1 MREIKFK
8 PADRIKVIAEVA
20 SYIDSLEAN
29 KQYSLTIKEVKKKR
43 SLDANAFCWVLLDK
57 LAAVTGISKEDIY
70 RGYIKEIG
78 GNSETVCVKNEAVDA
93 LCKQWSFN
101 RLGWVTEAFPSRLQ
115 GCTNVILY
123 YGSSVYDTAQMS
135 RLINLIMQDCEIF
148 GVDTTDPEKLE
159 KLLEEWGA
167 NDAKEDRND

>member
-1 MREIKFK
+1 MHEIKFK
-8 PADRIKVIAEVA
+8 TVDRIKVIAEVA

-43 SLDANAFCWVLLDK
+43 SLDANAFCWVMLDK

-93 LCKQWSFN
+93 LREQWSFN

-135 RLINLIMQDCEIF
+135 RLINLIVQDCEIF
-148 GVDTTDPEKLE
+148 GIETVDTEKLE
-159 KLLEEWGA
+159 KLLREWGV
-167 NDAKEDRND
+167 NDG

>member
-8 PADRIKVIAEVA
+8 PADRVKVIAEIA
-20 SYIDSLEAN
+20 SYIDSLDAE

-43 SLDANAFCWVLLDK
+43 SLDANAFAWLCLDK
-57 LAAVTGISKEDIY
+57 LAAVTGMAKEEIY
-70 RGYIKEIG
+70 KSYIKEIG

-93 LCKQWSFN
+93 LCKRWGYN
-101 RLGWVTEAFPSRLQ
+101 RLGWVTDTFKSRLD

-135 RLINLIMQDCEIF
+135 RLINLIVQDCEIF
-148 GVDTTDPEKLE
+148 GIETADTEKLE
-159 KLLEEWGA
+159 KLLQEWGV
-167 NDAKEDRND
+167 NDG

>member
-1 MREIKFK
+1 MHEIKFK
-8 PADRIKVIAEVA
+8 PADRIKVIAEIA

-43 SLDANAFCWVLLDK
+43 SLDANALAWKLMDK

-101 RLGWVTEAFPSRLQ
+101 RLGWVYDTFPSRLQ

-135 RLINLIMQDCEIF
+135 RLINLIIQDCEIF
-148 GVDTTDPEKLE
+148 GVETTDPEKFE
-159 KLLEEWGA
+159 KLLDEWGA
-167 NDAKEDRND
+167 NDAEKAKNN